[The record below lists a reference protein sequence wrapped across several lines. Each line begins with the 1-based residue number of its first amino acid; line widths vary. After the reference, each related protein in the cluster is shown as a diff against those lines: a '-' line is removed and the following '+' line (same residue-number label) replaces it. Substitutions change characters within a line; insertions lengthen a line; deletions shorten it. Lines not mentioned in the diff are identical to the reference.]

1 MNVNEIASLGSNVK
15 TMIQNENCSVL
26 MLNDAT
32 GEGVMTIYR
41 VMPGVMICFSDM
53 HMERCASEFELKNDK
68 KVFCIDHCREGRIEM
83 EVKPGVFSIMQ
94 ENELRLDNRENHKG
108 TTYYP
113 LKHYH
118 GVSVFMEVEEVQK
131 TLDEM
136 FHGFSVSIE
145 ELRSRY
151 CTEDKPYVIRDDE
164 ALGAIL
170 SGFYQKNTGQ
180 SGMAEAKEHYQIKVV
195 ELLLYLNMMTV
206 ETKKE
211 TRPYYYKTQME
222 KIKAIHA
229 QITGDF
235 QTRFTIEEL
244 SAMYEIPTTT
254 MKKCFKDVY
263 GDSIYSY
270 QKRYRINLAANMLLQ
285 DKTKEIQEI
294 AASLGYENPGK
305 FSAAFR
311 SVMGVSPAEYRYAIK
326 GLDGSHG

>member
-15 TMIQNENCSVL
+15 PMIQNENCSVL
-26 MLNDAT
+26 MLNDVT

-53 HMERCASEFELKNDK
+53 HMERCASEFELKNDT

-118 GVSVFMEVEEVQK
+118 GVSVFMEVAEVQK

-151 CTEDKPYVIRDDE
+151 CSEEKPYVIRGDKE
-164 ALGAIL
+164 FGSIL
-170 SGFYQKNTGQ
+170 SGFYQKN
-180 SGMAEAKEHYQIKVV
+180 MDHPELVEVKEYYQVKVV

-206 ETKKE
+206 ESRKE
-211 TRPYYYKTQME
+211 VRPY
-222 KIKAIHA
+222 
-229 QITGDF
+229 
-235 QTRFTIEEL
+235 
-244 SAMYEIPTTT
+244 
-254 MKKCFKDVY
+254 
-263 GDSIYSY
+263 
-270 QKRYRINLAANMLLQ
+270 
-285 DKTKEIQEI
+285 
-294 AASLGYENPGK
+294 
-305 FSAAFR
+305 
-311 SVMGVSPAEYRYAIK
+311 
-326 GLDGSHG
+326 